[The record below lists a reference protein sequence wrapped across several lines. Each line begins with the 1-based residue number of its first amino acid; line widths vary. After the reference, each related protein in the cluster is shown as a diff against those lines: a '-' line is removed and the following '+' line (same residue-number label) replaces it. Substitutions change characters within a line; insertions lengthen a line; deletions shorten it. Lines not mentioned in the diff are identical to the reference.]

1 MSPLFPSH
9 PTLNHHHNP
18 PKTPKQQLKD
28 VDLNRKIT
36 EAVRAA
42 VRASVQSV
50 TNKDGRIEK
59 VDTIFSEGMKFLEG
73 AWPLSFACVV

>member
-1 MSPLFPSH
+1 M
-9 PTLNHHHNP
+9 
-18 PKTPKQQLKD
+18 
-28 VDLNRKIT
+28 DLNRKVT

-42 VRASVQSV
+42 VRASVESV

-73 AWPLSFACVV
+73 AWQGCVWGLCVYSGVCVCVCV

>member
-1 MSPLFPSH
+1 M
-9 PTLNHHHNP
+9 
-18 PKTPKQQLKD
+18 
-28 VDLNRKIT
+28 DLNRKVT

-42 VRASVQSV
+42 VRASVESV

-73 AWPLSFACVV
+73 AWLVVLVGE